1 MKVSELKTYLGIVLD
16 LEKERYLQERM
27 VQQLERRIAQ
37 LGHPKKLYR
46 PVKKEVH
53 CYEVG
58 SLLFGAF
65 IVGAV
70 PGGIIGLF
78 SGGLFSGGLI
88 RGALIGGIIL
98 SLLAGI
104 LEISNYCRRQDEA
117 QAEYENLLSRY
128 EQDEQ
133 ADAIRVRA
141 ERKALEFL
149 KQELNLIRAH
159 ATKTDNF
166 LKACYARNIIFEKYR
181 GLSMVASLYEYISAG
196 RCSTLEGHEGAYNIL
211 ETEMRLD
218 RIIVSL
224 DTIISQLE
232 DIKYMQRVLYDV
244 VTEANETLHN
254 LLSASDGIE
263 SSIRQLTV
271 TGEELSARAAAL
283 QTTSTLNLYF
293 SELTQKELHY
303 RNQLGLRA

>member
-1 MKVSELKTYLGIVLD
+1 
-16 LEKERYLQERM
+16 
-27 VQQLERRIAQ
+27 
-37 LGHPKKLYR
+37 
-46 PVKKEVH
+46 
-53 CYEVG
+53 
-58 SLLFGAF
+58 
-65 IVGAV
+65 
-70 PGGIIGLF
+70 
-78 SGGLFSGGLI
+78 
-88 RGALIGGIIL
+88 
-98 SLLAGI
+98 
-104 LEISNYCRRQDEA
+104 
-117 QAEYENLLSRY
+117 
-128 EQDEQ
+128 
-133 ADAIRVRA
+133 
-141 ERKALEFL
+141 
-149 KQELNLIRAH
+149 
-159 ATKTDNF
+159 
-166 LKACYARNIIFEKYR
+166 
-181 GLSMVASLYEYISAG
+181 MVASLYEYISAG

-224 DTIISQLE
+224 DTIIFQLE